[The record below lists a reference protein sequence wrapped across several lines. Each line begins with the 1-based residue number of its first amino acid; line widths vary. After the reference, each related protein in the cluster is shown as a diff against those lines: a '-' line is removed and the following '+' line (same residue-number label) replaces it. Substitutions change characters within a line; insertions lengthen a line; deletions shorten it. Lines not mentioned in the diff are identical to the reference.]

1 MNEPAAT
8 AYLLG
13 MLAGL
18 IGCALWATYQF
29 LLITQ
34 APTDE

>member
-1 MNEPAAT
+1 MSEPAAT

-18 IGCALWATYQF
+18 IGCALWAIYE
-29 LLITQ
+29 LLLFIQ
-34 APTDE
+34 APSRP

>member
-1 MNEPAAT
+1 MNEPAAN

-18 IGCALWATYQF
+18 IGCALWATYQV

-34 APTDE
+34 APSNE